1 MRLSAAWILA
11 DRRFDILENLGIG
24 HAYEITVLCTKLRYR
39 EKTFFMSPPP
49 GLPRQGGGGLLPAP
63 GGRD

>member
-24 HAYEITVLCTKLRYR
+24 HAYKITDLSTKIR
-39 EKTFFMSPPP
+39 
-49 GLPRQGGGGLLPAP
+49 
-63 GGRD
+63 